1 MSNASGK
8 NGENAIREA
17 IEAAEAVIDPL
28 DALVEKCK
36 ENPGASTTTPRS
48 VAESLRV
55 APSLTGIQADQYT
68 TANSEQF
75 PCVNG

>member
-36 ENPGASTTTPRS
+36 ENPGAAFEPE
-48 VAESLRV
+48 VVKQLDE
-55 APSLTGIQADQYT
+55 
-68 TANSEQF
+68 
-75 PCVNG
+75 

>member
-1 MSNASGK
+1 MSNASGN

-36 ENPGASTTTPRS
+36 DNPGASTTTPQS
-48 VAESLRV
+48 VVELPRV
-55 APSLTGIQADQYT
+55 ALSLTSIQADHYT
-68 TANSEQF
+68 TGEF
-75 PCVNG
+75 